1 MPVPGWCSIRSS
13 NGDTILS
20 PLESNDG
27 GETPTSRP
35 QNASQQRLKALD
47 KREKGLQNEQHQA
60 QTN

>member
-27 GETPTSRP
+27 SETPSSVRGGAQP
-35 QNASQQRLKALD
+35 RAMQKVLD
-47 KREKGLQNEQHQA
+47 QREKSVKNQQQQA
-60 QTN
+60 Q

>member
-35 QNASQQRLKALD
+35 QNYSSKQKQLD
-47 KREKGLQNEQHQA
+47 KKRKRLTKRTA
-60 QTN
+60 PST